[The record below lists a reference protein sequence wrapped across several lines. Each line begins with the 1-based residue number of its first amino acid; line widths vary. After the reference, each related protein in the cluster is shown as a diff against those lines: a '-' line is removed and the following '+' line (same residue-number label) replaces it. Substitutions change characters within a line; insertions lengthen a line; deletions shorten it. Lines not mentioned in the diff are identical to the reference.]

1 MKMIPLFK
9 CSNMAASIRFYTEV
23 LDFSLSD
30 PADTAEAPVVDLA
43 NGNAWLQLT
52 VVEGISGGS
61 IVNVLVEQ
69 IDQLFEKY
77 VQRGLDTS
85 GKSDSPVHEGPI
97 DQTWGRREFYVTD
110 MDGNTLRFYEPIK

>member
-43 NGNAWLQLT
+43 NGDAWLQLT
-52 VVEGISGGS
+52 VVEGRSGGS

-97 DQTWGRREFYVTD
+97 DQTWAGVSF
-110 MDGNTLRFYEPIK
+110 TLPTWMVIR